1 MARWR
6 GVLIPGHPDKTASLS
21 LNEADDGKVLMHCH
35 AGCTPE
41 TIVEALGLKI
51 ADLFPDKEP
60 PLKSVKVVA
69 TYDYRDAEGRLVYQ
83 VVRYEPKKFKERRLA
98 GRGGS
103 IWDLKG
109 VTPLLYKLPELLSA
123 DPDEWVCISEGE
135 KDVDN
140 LNRLDFVA
148 ACNSGGALKFPPRAT
163 PSISK
168 TDESQ
173 SFPTMMIQVALM
185 REWLPECSADRARG
199 SDNRA
204 ARRGTYQGR
213 CIEPDRCRMDA
224 QEDREADRAGTEV

>member
-1 MARWR
+1 MNVGQAAAELSPFELVLSKLIGIKRWASGGAMARCPS
-6 GVLIPGHPDKTASLS
+6 PGHPDKTASLS
-21 LNEADDGKVLMHCH
+21 LNEAVDGKVLMHCH

-83 VVRYEPKKFKERRLA
+83 VVRYEPKKFKQRRLA
-98 GRGGS
+98 GRGGW

-148 ACNSGGALKFPPRAT
+148 TCNSGGALKFR
-163 PSISK
+163 
-168 TDESQ
+168 
-173 SFPTMMIQVALM
+173 
-185 REWLPECSADRARG
+185 PEHAEHLKDR
-199 SDNRA
+199 
-204 ARRGTYQGR
+204 
-213 CIEPDRCRMDA
+213 
-224 QEDREADRAGTEV
+224 